1 VDLSNKAL
9 AVLLLVAIAISIGGT
24 FLSISKIPG
33 PTAPALTGHAAD
45 NATGQVNFTIQNS
58 FSIRFVNANIPFGTG
73 FVNSSNGCQMGT
85 NNSPPSNDPDGCSG
99 FNTTVH
105 TLNLTIENDGN
116 VAANVSLNF
125 TANATGFIGGTS
137 PFFKYRVNQSGEPG
151 SCAAIMNGSAAT
163 FQEVGSAVGHNET
176 TIPGAK
182 ICNNLNYQDSTDLI
196 DVGFWIS
203 IPQNAASGD
212 HNVVVTA
219 IGCDDSSC

>member
-1 VDLSNKAL
+1 MDLSNRAL
-9 AVLLLVAIAISIGGT
+9 AVFLLVAITVSIGGT
-24 FLSISKIPG
+24 LLSISRFEDGI
-33 PTAPALTGHAAD
+33 TGHMAD

-58 FSIRFVNANIPFGTG
+58 FSLRFVNGNIPFGTG
-73 FVNSSNGCQMGT
+73 YVNSSSGCQMGT
-85 NNSPPSNDPDGCSG
+85 NNSPPTSDPNGCNS

-116 VAANVSLNF
+116 IAANVSLNF
-125 TANATGFIGGTS
+125 TANATGFIGGTAPS
-137 PFFKYRVNQSGEPG
+137 FQYRVNQSAEAG
-151 SCAAIMNGSAAT
+151 SCARVMNGSS
-163 FQEVGSAVGHNET
+163 FQEVGHATGRNET

-196 DVGFWIS
+196 DVGFWVS
-203 IPQNAASGD
+203 LPQNAASGD